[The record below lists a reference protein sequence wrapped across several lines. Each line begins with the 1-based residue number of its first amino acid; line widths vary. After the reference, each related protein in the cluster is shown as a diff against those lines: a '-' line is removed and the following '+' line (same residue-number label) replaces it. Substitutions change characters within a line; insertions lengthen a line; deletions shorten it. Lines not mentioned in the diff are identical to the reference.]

1 MARAHVRLEKRIRFS
16 FFASACKNDKHSG
29 QSDDNQVAAIQ
40 KELSHMSDRLAST
53 ASTLED
59 VTGQLEAQ
67 TH

>member
-1 MARAHVRLEKRIRFS
+1 M
-16 FFASACKNDKHSG
+16 CKFDKHSG

-53 ASTLED
+53 ASTLVD